1 MDTFVRDNNILGY
14 FNFSSS
20 SSTGLSGICTLVYF
34 YGLIMSYRKPLQM
47 YSWCV
52 RRKKGSVLLHS
63 LLPLP
68 PSANFLGSPSCEV
81 KSWKKVK
88 KLKKHFVMFVY
99 STLYYFLVS
108 VLIHVIST
116 AIPSKVLFVS
126 HFKGFLKTSFW
137 FEEKKT
143 CSLVLCTETI

>member
-116 AIPSKVLFVS
+116 AIPSKFCLSLTSKVSWKPLFDS
-126 HFKGFLKTSFW
+126 R
-137 FEEKKT
+137 KKKPAH
-143 CSLVLCTETI
+143 